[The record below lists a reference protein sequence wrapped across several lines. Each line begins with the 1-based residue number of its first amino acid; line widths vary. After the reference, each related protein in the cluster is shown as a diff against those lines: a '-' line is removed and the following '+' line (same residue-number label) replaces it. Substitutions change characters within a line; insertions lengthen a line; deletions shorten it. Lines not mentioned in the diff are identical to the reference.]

1 MKTYQLINL
10 SPLKLHYKS
19 LGGLPS
25 SLTRESAPPQTPD
38 GYKYVENLSVPND
51 APEGQRYVRELTTE
65 SYGWKLETVPAQVIS
80 EVTNF
85 QIKQA
90 LNTVPA
96 DRAAVDAFVAGSG
109 DQNIID
115 GWNHASVLK
124 ETMLYSLVLL
134 LTLVG
139 AKKKSTVTYPS
150 LLLSINNELAK

>member
-25 SLTRESAPPQTPD
+25 SLTRESDPPQTPE
-38 GYKYVENLSVPND
+38 GYAYVENFSLPEEA

-65 SYGWKLETVPAQVIS
+65 SYGWKLEVSPVQVINQ
-80 EVTNF
+80 VTNY

-96 DRAAVDAFVAGSG
+96 DRAAVDAFVAGSE
-109 DQNIID
+109 DQNVID
-115 GWNHASVLK
+115 GWAHAAIFKRDNPLF
-124 ETMLYSLVLL
+124 L
-134 LTLVG
+134 G
-139 AKKKSTVTYPS
+139 AVAYLGWSQEKVDGY
-150 LLLSINNELAK
+150 LELAATFD

>member
-65 SYGWKLETVPAQVIS
+65 SYGWKLETVPAQVIN

-96 DRAAVDAFVAGSG
+96 DRAAVDTFVAGSG
-109 DQNIID
+109 DENIID
-115 GWNHASVLK
+115 GWAHAAVFKRDNALF
-124 ETMLYSLVLL
+124 L
-134 LTLVG
+134 G
-139 AKKKSTVTYPS
+139 AVAYLGWSQEKVDGY
-150 LLLSINNELAK
+150 IELAATFD

>member
-65 SYGWKLETVPAQVIS
+65 SYGWKLEAVPVQVIN

-115 GWNHASVLK
+115 GWANAAVFKRDNALFLGAVAYLGWSQEKVDD
-124 ETMLYSLVLL
+124 YISLAA
-134 LTLVG
+134 TFD
-139 AKKKSTVTYPS
+139 
-150 LLLSINNELAK
+150 

>member
-10 SPLKLHYKS
+10 SPLKLQYKS
-19 LGGLPS
+19 LNGLPS
-25 SLTRESAPPQTPD
+25 SITREAAAPSTPD

-65 SYGWKLETVPAQVIS
+65 SYGWKLEVVSAQVIN

-109 DQNIID
+109 DQNVID
-115 GWNHASVLK
+115 GWAHAALESR
-124 ETMLYSLVLL
+124 
-134 LTLVG
+134 
-139 AKKKSTVTYPS
+139 KSRRIYRTCS
-150 LLLSINNELAK
+150 DL

>member
-65 SYGWKLETVPAQVIS
+65 SYGWKLEDVPEQVINQ
-80 EVTNF
+80 VTNF

-109 DQNIID
+109 DQNVID
-115 GWNHASVLK
+115 GWAHAAIFKRDNALF
-124 ETMLYSLVLL
+124 L
-134 LTLVG
+134 G
-139 AKKKSTVTYPS
+139 AIAYLGWSQEKVDGY
-150 LLLSINNELAK
+150 IELAATFD

>member
-10 SPLKLHYKS
+10 SPLKLSHKS
-19 LGGLPS
+19 V
-25 SLTRESAPPQTPD
+25 D
-38 GYKYVENLSVPND
+38 GYPSTIVRDTKPPIPEGYNYVENLPIPEEA

-65 SYGWKLETVPAQVIS
+65 SYGWKLETIPVRVIN

-109 DQNIID
+109 DQNVID
-115 GWNHASVLK
+115 GWAHAAVFKRNNALFLGAVAYLGWSQEKVDD
-124 ETMLYSLVLL
+124 YISLAA
-134 LTLVG
+134 TFD
-139 AKKKSTVTYPS
+139 
-150 LLLSINNELAK
+150 

>member
-65 SYGWKLETVPAQVIS
+65 SYGWKLETVPAQVIN

-90 LNTVPA
+90 LNPVPA

-109 DQNIID
+109 DQNVID
-115 GWNHASVLK
+115 GWAHAAVFKRDNALFLGAVAYLGWSQEKVDD
-124 ETMLYSLVLL
+124 YISLAA
-134 LTLVG
+134 TFD
-139 AKKKSTVTYPS
+139 
-150 LLLSINNELAK
+150 

>member
-65 SYGWKLETVPAQVIS
+65 SYGWKLEAVPTQVIN

-109 DQNIID
+109 DQNVID
-115 GWNHASVLK
+115 GWAHAAVFKRDNALFLGAVAYLGWSQEKVDD
-124 ETMLYSLVLL
+124 YISLAA
-134 LTLVG
+134 TFD
-139 AKKKSTVTYPS
+139 
-150 LLLSINNELAK
+150 

>member
-1 MKTYQLINL
+1 MKTYQLIKL
-10 SPLKLHYKS
+10 SPLKLQYS
-19 LGGLPS
+19 SVDGLPS
-25 SLTRESAPPQTPD
+25 SLTRDAAAPSTPD
-38 GYKYVENLSVPND
+38 GYDYVENLPIPDD

-65 SYGWKLETVPAQVIS
+65 SYGWKLEVIPAQVIN

-115 GWNHASVLK
+115 GWAHAAVFKRDNALFLGAVAYLGWSQEKVDD
-124 ETMLYSLVLL
+124 YISLAA
-134 LTLVG
+134 TFD
-139 AKKKSTVTYPS
+139 
-150 LLLSINNELAK
+150 